1 MNNKFDYASER
12 KEQVACD
19 YCNSFDHKIINTKD
33 RYGLDVISVICKQ
46 CGLIFINPRMTFEG
60 YDRYY
65 NLEGGFRDFVDALRH
80 KGDSYATSEK
90 GFLVAKKIGIFL
102 AEKFRGYLNG
112 GLTIEVGSSN
122 GGMLAGIKEVIPEL
136 DVMGIEPALKEAEYA
151 ESRGIPTKVGLMEN
165 LTSLDFG
172 QVDNIFIVRSLNHL
186 LSPRLFFEWSRDVL
200 REGGI
205 LVIMVINFI
214 NFCQKRGNITT
225 QIQIDHPFMFS
236 PDSLVNFAAS
246 FGFDIKLVDTKSK
259 PNVILMI
266 AENTKKETSFK
277 PKLNPGIYKNTLK
290 SLSFTNLAI
299 RRLRKMFN

>member
-1 MNNKFDYASER
+1 MGNKFDYASEK

-19 YCNSFDHKIINTKD
+19 YCDSFNYKIINTKD
-33 RYGLDVISVICKQ
+33 RYGLDVTSVICKQ
-46 CGLIFINPRMTFEG
+46 CGLIFINPRMTQEG

-65 NLEGGFRDFVDALRH
+65 NLEGGFRDFVNTRH
-80 KGDSYATSEK
+80 EGDNYATSDK
-90 GFLVAKKIGIFL
+90 GFLGAKKIGTFL

-122 GGMLAGIKEVIPEL
+122 GGMLAGVKEVIPEL

-165 LTSLDFG
+165 LAGLDFG

-186 LSPRLFFEWSRDVL
+186 LSPKLFFEWSRDVL
-200 REGGI
+200 REGGV

-214 NFCQKRGNITT
+214 NICQKRGKMVT

-236 PDSLVNFAAS
+236 PDSLANFAAS
-246 FGFDIKLVDTKSK
+246 SGFDIKLVDTKSK
-259 PNVILMI
+259 PNVILMV

-277 PKLNPGIYKNTLK
+277 PKLNPSIYKNTLK
-290 SLSFTNLAI
+290 SLSFANLII